1 MQQCSYKLLIT
12 DINNDG
18 LTFLSQ
24 SSYIK
29 RQSLGANIDPIMN
42 ILTSNIYLNLR
53 TYDEEALVLYA
64 NDNLNNFVQL
74 HIDAGNNVTF
84 MWNDGHF
91 IGKNAIIIVANT
103 KRNEQINTHQFGI
116 ENNLRISST
125 LLCTFQFLVRFQK
138 KFLCIRSV

>member
-1 MQQCSYKLLIT
+1 MII

-91 IGKNAIIIVANT
+91 IGKNAINS
-103 KRNEQINTHQFGI
+103 
-116 ENNLRISST
+116 L
-125 LLCTFQFLVRFQK
+125 
-138 KFLCIRSV
+138 